1 MVLLGLPLTAASG
14 AFVALPIADNL
25 PGGPGHPVTILG
37 SNLVVLNSLGILLSG
52 VALAVLFCLGLAMIG
67 LSWRA
72 PRRPRRAG
80 TPVERSAQGGSGRP
94 EGRPMAPMES
104 PVRHSAPAE
113 RAVGGSDEMRVP
125 PKERAAE
132 QGGREREARPVGRI
146 RHLLGH

>member
-25 PGGPGHPVTILG
+25 SGVPGYPVTILG
-37 SNLVVLNSLGILLSG
+37 TNLVVLNSLGILLSG
-52 VALAVLFCLGLAMIG
+52 VALALLFCLGLAMIG

-72 PRRPRRAG
+72 PRRSRRAG

-94 EGRPMAPMES
+94 ENRPVAPME
-104 PVRHSAPAE
+104 PRHSAPAE

-125 PKERAAE
+125 PEERAAE
-132 QGGREREARPVGRI
+132 QGGRERGARPVGRI